1 MAREFIKEIG
11 NRSKEFY
18 EFVIPPVDIF
28 EEGAELV
35 IVIDLPGFQKKDIH
49 VNISKDILT
58 LRAKRD
64 IDIELHTIHFS
75 QRPSRIE
82 KKIPL
87 PYSIPEDDNAKTNA
101 DYANGVLKIKI
112 PISNMTNVPIT
123 WNVYRM
129 LVEQMQQYY

>member
-1 MAREFIKEIG
+1 MGVSRYVAREIMKEIG

-18 EFVIPPVDIF
+18 EFVLPPVDIY
-28 EEGAELV
+28 EDGTELV
-35 IVIDLPGFQKKDIH
+35 IIVDLPGFQKKDIH

-64 IDIELHTIHFS
+64 IDIVLHTIHFS

-82 KKIPL
+82 KKLPL
-87 PYSIPEDDNAKTNA
+87 PYSIPEDDNAKTKA

-123 WNVYRM
+123 
-129 LVEQMQQYY
+129 

>member
-1 MAREFIKEIG
+1 MGVSRYVAREIMKEIG

-18 EFVIPPVDIF
+18 EFVLPPVDIY
-28 EEGAELV
+28 EDGTELV
-35 IVIDLPGFQKKDIH
+35 IIVDLPGFQKKDIH

-64 IDIELHTIHFS
+64 IDIDLHTIHFS

-87 PYSIPEDDNAKTNA
+87 PYSIPEDDNAKTKA
-101 DYANGVLKIKI
+101 YYANGVLKIKI

-123 WNVYRM
+123 
-129 LVEQMQQYY
+129 

>member
-1 MAREFIKEIG
+1 MGVSRYVAKEIMKEIG

-18 EFVIPPVDIF
+18 EFVLTPVDIY
-28 EEGAELV
+28 ENGTELV
-35 IVIDLPGFQKKDIH
+35 IIVDLPGFQKKDIH

-64 IDIELHTIHFS
+64 IDIETHTIHFS

-87 PYSIPEDDNAKTNA
+87 PYSNSKA
-101 DYANGVLKIKI
+101 DYANGVLKIRI
-112 PISNMTNVPIT
+112 PISTMTNVPIT
-123 WNVYRM
+123 
-129 LVEQMQQYY
+129 

>member
-1 MAREFIKEIG
+1 MGVSRYVAREIMKEIG

-18 EFVIPPVDIF
+18 EFVLPPVDIY
-28 EEGAELV
+28 EDGTELV
-35 IVIDLPGFQKKDIH
+35 IIVDLPGFQKKDIH

-64 IDIELHTIHFS
+64 IDIESHTIHFS

-87 PYSIPEDDNAKTNA
+87 PYLIPEDDNANTKA

-123 WNVYRM
+123 
-129 LVEQMQQYY
+129 